1 MNDNKTSHSDG
12 PRDIIKHLVHE
23 GIAAIS
29 YYQVYSVLRK
39 KEYLAQQEILGHGDF
54 KDYFHA
60 SHTAHFKMI
69 FITLGKIFDKDPKA
83 ASMKELIKA
92 LKKEEKDDL
101 VTHIENKL
109 GPQTD
114 IHKRI
119 DTIKKIE
126 EIRNKSIAHN
136 QRNPSKKEIYENNPV
151 ERDELGCFI
160 GVTCEVINHL
170 ASKFDLSGI
179 STSGRA
185 KRSMLKILDVLMAAT

>member
-1 MNDNKTSHSDG
+1 MNDKTSHSDG
-12 PRDIIKHLVHE
+12 PRDIIKHLVQE
-23 GIAAIS
+23 GMAAIS

-39 KEYLAQQEILGHGDF
+39 KEYLAQQEILGHDDY

-69 FITLGKIFDKDPKA
+69 FIALGKIFDKDPKA
-83 ASMKELIKA
+83 ASIKELIKV
-92 LKKEEKDDL
+92 LKKEKRYDL
-101 VTHIENKL
+101 VTYIEEKL

-126 EIRNKSIAHN
+126 AIRNQSIAHN
-136 QRNPSKKEIYENNPV
+136 QRNPSKKETYENNPV

-160 GVTCEVINHL
+160 DVTCEVINHL
-170 ASKFDLSGI
+170 ASEFSANGI

-185 KRSMLKILDVLMAAT
+185 KRSMLKVLDALMAA

>member
-1 MNDNKTSHSDG
+1 MNDKTSHSDG
-12 PRDIIKHLVHE
+12 PRDIIKHLVQE

-29 YYQVYSVLRK
+29 YYQVYSVLRN

-92 LKKEEKDDL
+92 LKKEKRHGLVKYIEK
-101 VTHIENKL
+101 KL

-114 IHKRI
+114 IH
-119 DTIKKIE
+119 KKIE

-136 QRNPSKKEIYENNPV
+136 QRNLNRPGFAGDS
-151 ERDELGCFI
+151 
-160 GVTCEVINHL
+160 
-170 ASKFDLSGI
+170 I
-179 STSGRA
+179 S
-185 KRSMLKILDVLMAAT
+185 